1 MPAAIRILMVEDDAQ
16 DAALAER
23 EVRRADVVCTFRR
36 VDTRD
41 GMVAA
46 LREFVPDVILTD
58 HSLPAF
64 DARGALQVAQQ
75 LSPGTPVI
83 VLTGRLGDEAAVQYL
98 QAGAAD
104 YIIKDHL
111 HRLGPAVLRALD
123 TKRSRQTQ
131 APGHHPPT
139 ALYRIAQVAMSTPGL
154 PGLL

>member
-41 GMVAA
+41 SMVEA

-58 HSLPAF
+58 HSLPGF
-64 DARGALQVAQQ
+64 GAREALQLAHH

-83 VLTGRLGDEAAVQYL
+83 VVTGMLGDEPAVQYM
-98 QAGAAD
+98 QAGVTD
-104 YIIKDHL
+104 YVLKDHQP
-111 HRLGPAVLRALD
+111 RRGPAGLRAVD
-123 TKRSRQTQ
+123 THRSPATA
-131 APGHHPPT
+131 AP
-139 ALYRIAQVAMSTPGL
+139 A
-154 PGLL
+154 

>member
-41 GMVAA
+41 SMVEA

-58 HSLPAF
+58 HSLPGF
-64 DARGALQVAQQ
+64 GAREALQLAQQ

-83 VLTGRLGDEAAVQYL
+83 VVTGMLGDEPAVQYM
-98 QAGAAD
+98 QAGANR
-104 YIIKDHL
+104 YVLKNHPR
-111 HRLGPAVLRALD
+111 RLRPAARRPAGTNRPRGP
-123 TKRSRQTQ
+123 
-131 APGHHPPT
+131 
-139 ALYRIAQVAMSTPGL
+139 
-154 PGLL
+154 

>member
-41 GMVAA
+41 SMVEA

-58 HSLPAF
+58 HSLPGF
-64 DARGALQVAQQ
+64 GAREALQLAQQ

-83 VLTGRLGDEAAVQYL
+83 VVTGMLGDGPAVQYM
-98 QAGAAD
+98 QAGATA
-104 YIIKDHL
+104 YAGKKHP
-111 HRLGPAVLRALD
+111 RRPGPAVLRAPHR
-123 TKRSRQTQ
+123 K
-131 APGHHPPT
+131 PT
-139 ALYRIAQVAMSTPGL
+139 TAR
-154 PGLL
+154 